1 MDSRGNYSNYNAGGI
16 RDRGDRRGE
25 RNRGPRNNQNGQ
37 YRRDDPRSENYRN
50 DNYRGDSYRSNRR
63 DMDAPN
69 QQVHIRDNSY
79 NKQYNNT
86 SSSSLV
92 NSNSNVN
99 LLQSPFQNPYKID
112 SNNSVRIVND
122 PSRDRLETYA
132 KLKKISPVKFYIS
145 IIISVIMTAALVIYG
160 AIAILNKGLAAANI
174 KDVTTG
180 VAQGYFFYGAFML
193 IAVFTGVYAFIRKWN
208 NLLVTYCSFLFVSC
222 LYLGYFIT
230 ELANIKTNSI
240 TVMDK
245 RWKEELTN
253 SEKESIQTKFE
264 CCGYYTSDDDP
275 YGTDECSS
283 EANYT
288 KRSLVGIINEPVYFN
303 SSHLSKRTDP
313 EEGGCA
319 IEIVK
324 VINTKMTMYIIILV
338 VLLILNIAAVVLTIM
353 DIKQHA
359 EILEE
364 LSNPFA

>member
-50 DNYRGDSYRSNRR
+50 DNYRGDNYRSNRR
-63 DMDAPN
+63 DMDAPS

-112 SNNSVRIVND
+112 SNTSKTIVND

-132 KLKKISPVKFYIS
+132 KLKKISPMKFYIS
-145 IIISVIMTAALVIYG
+145 IIISVIITAGLVIFG
-160 AIAILNKGLAAANI
+160 AIALLNKGLSASNI
-174 KDVTTG
+174 RDVTVG
-180 VAQGYFFYGAFML
+180 IAQGYFFYGAFML

-230 ELANIKTNSI
+230 ELVSIKTNSLE
-240 TVMDK
+240 VMDK

-253 SEKESIQTKFE
+253 SEKANIQNSFE
-264 CCGYYTSDDDP
+264 CCGFYTTNDDP
-275 YGTDECSS
+275 MNTEDCSPEENLS
-283 EANYT
+283 R
-288 KRSLVGIINEPVYFN
+288 RSLNSIISGPVYFN
-303 SSHLSKRTDP
+303 SSHLSKRAEP
-313 EEGGCA
+313 VEGGCA
-319 IEIVK
+319 VEIVNR
-324 VINTKMTMYIIILV
+324 INSNMTLYIIILV
-338 VLLILNIAAVVLTIM
+338 ILLILNISAVIFTIM

-359 EILEE
+359 DILQE